1 MMQPSLIIGGSGG
14 GGRPTFAR
22 KVPLFVPPGP
32 GDETVQPFMDVTE
45 SLVTSKE
52 ALLTGLQLANPF
64 PINKDAI
71 VVERL
76 LIGPGGGGGIPTGD
90 PEERIYGGL
99 PGMVY
104 HDEIR
109 FSDIPAGEIRLFV
122 GVGGFGGDEFASA
135 TEWSD
140 SAGYITVDGGLSVR
154 ADALLY
160 HLARWRLHGHDL
172 QPHVLLG
179 TYIGAPE
186 QVSNRNGPGM
196 GGCIWEQGGISMYE
210 YPRLSRPGGSYAQ
223 PGEDALP
230 GVFRS
235 MGGGGAGGDDSGTD
249 IGGNGGSPG
258 GGGGAGYAPGNGADG
273 AIRLMFS
280 QLEGF
285 Q

>member
-1 MMQPSLIIGGSGG
+1 
-14 GGRPTFAR
+14 
-22 KVPLFVPPGP
+22 
-32 GDETVQPFMDVTE
+32 MDVTE
-45 SLVTSKE
+45 SLVTSKAE
-52 ALLTGLQLANPF
+52 LLAGLQLANEF
-64 PINKDAI
+64 TINADSV

-76 LIGPGGGGGIPTGD
+76 LIGPGGGGGIPSGD
-90 PEERIYGGL
+90 PEERIYGGF

-109 FSDIPAGEIRLFV
+109 FSDIPDGEIRLYV
-122 GVGGFGGDEFASA
+122 GVGGFGGDEYAST

-140 SAGYITVDGGLSVR
+140 SAGYLTVDGGLMTR

-196 GGCIWEQGGISMYE
+196 GGSMAEQGGISMYE
-210 YPRLSRPGGSYAQ
+210 FPWLSRPGGSYSE

-230 GVFRS
+230 GVFLS

-249 IGGNGGSPG
+249 SGGNGGNPG
-258 GGGGAGYAPGNGADG
+258 GGGGAGYAPGDGADG
-273 AIRLMFS
+273 AIRLKFS
-280 QLEGF
+280 QLEGSR
-285 Q
+285 

>member
-1 MMQPSLIIGGSGG
+1 M
-14 GGRPTFAR
+14 
-22 KVPLFVPPGP
+22 
-32 GDETVQPFMDVTE
+32 TE
-45 SLVTSKE
+45 SLVTSKAE
-52 ALLTGLQLANPF
+52 LLTGLQLVNPF
-64 PINKDAI
+64 EINPDAV

-76 LIGPGGGGGIPTGD
+76 LIGPGGGGSNPTGD

-104 HDEIR
+104 HDEIP
-109 FSDIPAGEIRLFV
+109 FADIPDGEIRLWV
-122 GVGGFGGDEFASA
+122 GVGGFGGDDYASA

-140 SAGYITVDGGLSVR
+140 SAGYITVDGGLMTR

-172 QPHVLLG
+172 QPHVPLG
-179 TYIGAPE
+179 TYVGASE

-196 GGCIWEQGGISMYE
+196 GGCMWEQGGISMYE
-210 YPRLSRPGGSYAQ
+210 FPWLSRPGGSYAE

-230 GVFRS
+230 GVFLS
-235 MGGGGAGGDDSGTD
+235 MGGGGAGGDDSGAA

-273 AIRLMFS
+273 AIRLRFS
-280 QLEGF
+280 QLEGS